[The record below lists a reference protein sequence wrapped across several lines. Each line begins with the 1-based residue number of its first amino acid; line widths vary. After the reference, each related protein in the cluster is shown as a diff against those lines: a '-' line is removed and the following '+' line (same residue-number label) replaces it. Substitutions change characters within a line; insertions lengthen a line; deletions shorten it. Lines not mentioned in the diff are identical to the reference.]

1 MSTLRVG
8 LMLALAL
15 VATVVANLVLLDV
28 ATGPNDPVGK
38 LSPRAELIRL
48 PPTNTTAQAA
58 PSPPSRTTTIT
69 RTTTSPARTTTITRT
84 TPPPPRPTTTTRS
97 RGDTRGARREQD
109 D

>member
-1 MSTLRVG
+1 MSTLRIG

-15 VATVVANLVLLDV
+15 VAAVVANLVLLDV

-48 PPTNTTAQAA
+48 PPTNTTAQTA
-58 PSPPSRTTTIT
+58 PPPPSRTTTIT
-69 RTTTSPARTTTITRT
+69 LTTTSPAHTTTITRT
-84 TPPPPRPTTTTRS
+84 TSPPPRPTTARP
-97 RGDTRGARREQD
+97 RGDGGRSGREPD

>member
-8 LMLALAL
+8 LMLTLALA
-15 VATVVANLVLLDV
+15 ATVVANLVLLDV

-48 PPTNTTAQAA
+48 PPINTTAQT
-58 PSPPSRTTTIT
+58 PPPPSRTTTIT
-69 RTTTSPARTTTITRT
+69 RTATSPARTTTITRT
-84 TPPPPRPTTTTRS
+84 IPPPPIPTTARP
-97 RGDTRGARREQD
+97 RGDGGGSGRKQD